1 MYFFRRIKINYKFNC
16 KMNFWKIGNDEFFD
30 YYKNENV
37 IEINENELKSYNKV
51 LSDKKNLN
59 IQIESFS
66 FEVKKKSIIKIMNLS
81 KSEIFEHILFIYY
94 KNKPFKN
101 YNDMVNNN
109 HLKNQKF
116 IEINTNIIPNL
127 NLYLKNNNTENK
139 FKNNNKNNKKLK
151 TNIIENPLEKELN
164 EDNNY
169 HEKLNLDENEKKD
182 ISLNL
187 TMDSINTNENIV
199 FTKSDEF
206 SKLTEHT
213 VLGILLKWIYLIL
226 AIIGFIDINYFL
238 YCKIKGFENELFL
251 FYIIFLGLILIL
263 LGFYGFRKTNF
274 SDLNDYKII
283 IFNITSLFFSIICIF
298 IGENSKNEKIKSNW
312 FIGFIIYF
320 SLLIEVFCIVLII
333 LIRKIKIYESENNS
347 INKKKISLLNE

>member
-1 MYFFRRIKINYKFNC
+1 
-16 KMNFWKIGNDEFFD
+16 MNFLKIGNDEFYD

-182 ISLNL
+182 IYLNL
-187 TMDSINTNENIV
+187 KMD
-199 FTKSDEF
+199 
-206 SKLTEHT
+206 
-213 VLGILLKWIYLIL
+213 
-226 AIIGFIDINYFL
+226 
-238 YCKIKGFENELFL
+238 
-251 FYIIFLGLILIL
+251 
-263 LGFYGFRKTNF
+263 
-274 SDLNDYKII
+274 
-283 IFNITSLFFSIICIF
+283 
-298 IGENSKNEKIKSNW
+298 
-312 FIGFIIYF
+312 
-320 SLLIEVFCIVLII
+320 
-333 LIRKIKIYESENNS
+333 
-347 INKKKISLLNE
+347 